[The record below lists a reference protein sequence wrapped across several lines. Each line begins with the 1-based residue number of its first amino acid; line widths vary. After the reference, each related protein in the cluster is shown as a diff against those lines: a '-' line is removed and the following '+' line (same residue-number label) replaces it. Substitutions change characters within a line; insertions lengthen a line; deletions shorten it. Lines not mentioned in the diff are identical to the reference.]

1 MLRTIRAR
9 VDHQAEQRPDATYL
23 VAPETGLVDELRRT
37 ARGLA
42 ASGLWYLQGEGI
54 RPGARVALL
63 MHNGYQTCR
72 LFIGAMYG
80 GYCVTPL
87 NLLAQPTQL
96 AYVLEHSDAEIVFV
110 APDQVERLQQ
120 AASGMARPPRMV
132 VCDVDAAEFLP
143 PVEGGRWPVRRC
155 PGRGRCGADDV
166 HLGHHR
172 QAQGRGAGAARG
184 GLGRA
189 IRFLGA

>member
-23 VAPETGLVDELRRT
+23 VAPEPGLTMSFGELRDASR
-37 ARGLA
+37 RLA
-42 ASGLWYLQGEGI
+42 AYLESEGI
-54 RPGARVALL
+54 RPGAKVALL

-96 AYVLEHSDAEIVFV
+96 SLRARA
-110 APDQVERLQQ
+110 QRRGNRLRR
-120 AASGMARPPRMV
+120 ARPGRAPATGGIRHG
-132 VCDVDAAEFLP
+132 AAAAH
-143 PVEGGRWPVRRC
+143 GGV
-155 PGRGRCGADDV
+155 RGR
-166 HLGHHR
+166 R
-172 QAQGRGAGAARG
+172 RRIPAAR
-184 GLGRA
+184 R
-189 IRFLGA
+189 